1 MEVVLSLADAEHT
14 KGWESSTVALISMLR
29 QALNRVDPAALR
41 EEMDN
46 IKGRLTSPAPQVKSY
61 LDMVILLSSGTAAN

>member
-1 MEVVLSLADAEHT
+1 
-14 KGWESSTVALISMLR
+14 MLR